1 MAVSTDVDL
10 DRLND
15 DLDRRLARA
24 DAALARQFPGD
35 RPGRQPVHTVYVP
48 ADRYRS
54 TVCREWGDAAL
65 ATLDEHNSIFAAL
78 VDEQGADAVDLESRV
93 RGTMLDPAH
102 IVVVS
107 QVVSD
112 LTVGAG
118 SGLSAA

>member
-48 ADRYRS
+48 ADRYRARCA
-54 TVCREWGDAAL
+54 V
-65 ATLDEHNSIFAAL
+65 I
-78 VDEQGADAVDLESRV
+78 GAMQRLPR
-93 RGTMLDPAH
+93 
-102 IVVVS
+102 
-107 QVVSD
+107 
-112 LTVGAG
+112 
-118 SGLSAA
+118 